1 MIWLNSQKNMK
12 MRMNKVFKSKAAKWM
27 ILFYIGLPIMYV
39 TYKYVRYFFAKKK
52 GYDGSFPKYCF
63 GTIFNLV

>member
-1 MIWLNSQKNMK
+1 MK
-12 MRMNKVFKSKAAKWM
+12 MNRMFKSKTAKY
-27 ILFYIGLPIMYV
+27 LFLLYIGLPILYI
-39 TYKYVRYFFAKKK
+39 TYKYIRYIMAKRK

>member
-1 MIWLNSQKNMK
+1 MN
-12 MRMNKVFKSKAAKWM
+12 RMFKSKTAKY
-27 ILFYIGLPIMYV
+27 LFLLYIGLPILYI
-39 TYKYVRYFFAKKK
+39 TYKYIRYFMAKRK